1 MPETT
6 VTQIAKVS
14 TSQNLYSSERE
25 AGERQIVTECVTMQI
40 KVQER
45 QSALRAKVGRTL
57 NSEIMWSIEG
67 FRGSGHQ

>member
-45 QSALRAKVGRTL
+45 QRAI
-57 NSEIMWSIEG
+57 SENTVSKDIKMSQEAV
-67 FRGSGHQ
+67 